1 MSAFQRGSHFF
12 IFSSDNFRAK
22 VFPCSHLGIFHVC
35 VRNGK
40 GKKEEQSAMNSS
52 GEKRQTPSAHTDRQ
66 ADWEAVLILSLIYFS
81 IDL

>member
-1 MSAFQRGSHFF
+1 
-12 IFSSDNFRAK
+12 
-22 VFPCSHLGIFHVC
+22 LGIFHVC

-66 ADWEAVLILSLIYFS
+66 ASWEAVLILSLIYFS